1 MPLVLN
7 SKTKEARKKFNDI
20 LNQEN
25 AKPEEIND
33 ASEEYFTAIALEAS
47 DQVRAEYEELRGVSD
62 NTILQARGI
71 HTLTAE
77 ETKFYNEV
85 EKSGGFNDDLVWP
98 ETIIERVF
106 EDIQK
111 DRPILRLI
119 NFTPAV
125 GKLKVI
131 RSRRKGV
138 AVFGSL
144 HKDLE
149 GQLDAEFGAT
159 EVTQLALTAFFLIS
173 NDTLDLGPRWVDRY
187 VRLCLSEA
195 TAEAWEK
202 AIINGTGD
210 DEPIGLLKDLDGNRN
225 GNEYPDKAP
234 AGTLTFKNA
243 PTMVIEFAD
252 VLKRA
257 SKYTKKIS
265 KTDPGTTEYRKIKG
279 NVYLIVNPV
288 NYYDIVARVTT
299 QNANG
304 VFVSN
309 LPFISE
315 ENIIESL
322 EVPADKMI
330 AFVGNEYDAGQSRP
344 EKVYVYP
351 QTFAMKRATLYAAD
365 MLGNGQPANND
376 AAQVYNLDIPLL
388 TVESPSADG
397 TSTETVPAG

>member
-1 MPLVLN
+1 MTLKLN
-7 SKTKEARKKFNDI
+7 SRTKETKQNFNNI
-20 LNQEN
+20 LNKED
-25 AKPEEIND
+25 ATPEEIN
-33 ASEEYFTAIALEAS
+33 AAMEEHYTAIAEEAS
-47 DQVRAEYEELRGVSD
+47 NQVRAEYEELRDVSD

-85 EKSGGFNDDLVWP
+85 TKAGGFDDDLVWP

-125 GKLKVI
+125 GKMKII

-138 AVFGSL
+138 AVFGPL

-210 DEPIGLLKDLDGNRN
+210 NQPIGLLKDLN
-225 GNEYPDKAP
+225 GAVTEGVYPDKAS
-234 AGTLTFKNA
+234 AGTLTLKDA
-243 PTMVIEFAD
+243 STMVLEFAD

-265 KTDPGTTEYRKIKG
+265 KSDPGTTEYRKVKG

-309 LPFISE
+309 LPFIASD
-315 ENIIESL
+315 NIIESL

-344 EKVYVYP
+344 EKIYVYKE
-351 QTFAMKRATLYAAD
+351 TFAMKRATLYAAD

-376 AAQVYNLDIPLL
+376 AAQVYDLDIPLL
-388 TVESPSADG
+388 T
-397 TSTETVPAG
+397 TETVPAG